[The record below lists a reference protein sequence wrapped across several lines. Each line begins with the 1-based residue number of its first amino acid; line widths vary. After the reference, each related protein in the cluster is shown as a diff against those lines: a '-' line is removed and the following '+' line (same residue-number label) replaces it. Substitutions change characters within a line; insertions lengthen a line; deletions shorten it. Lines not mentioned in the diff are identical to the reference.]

1 MVFWFFFLI
10 WKTVLFKYG
19 LIGPLLKEFGSPLLL
34 LTVNLAFI
42 VIERIARIVCLALF
56 A

>member
-19 LIGPLLKEFGSPLLL
+19 LIGPLFKEFGAPLLL
-34 LTVNLAFI
+34 LTVNLGFI
-42 VIERIARIVCLALF
+42 FTERITRVVSAPSSP
-56 A
+56 